1 MGINPIIWRN
11 GKALIYGDRTAF
23 QTYMSDYNYIHVR
36 ELLNT
41 IEIESRAILQG
52 YVFKYNNSQT
62 RSEVANKLTPI
73 LEAMKNSGALVKY
86 TFQFD
91 ENNNPDSVIDRS
103 FAIIDIGV
111 WISKTAEKIIARI
124 TVNKLSED

>member
-11 GKALIYGDRTAF
+11 GKALIYGDHTAF
-23 QTYMSDYNYIHVR
+23 QTYISDYNYIHVR

-41 IEIESRAILQG
+41 IEIECRAVLQG
-52 YVFKYNNSQT
+52 YVFKYNNAQT
-62 RSEVANKLTPI
+62 RSEITNKLTPI
-73 LEAMKNSGALVKY
+73 LDAMKNSGALVKY

-103 FAIIDIGV
+103 FAIVDIGV

-124 TVNKLSED
+124 TVNKLSEN